1 MSAVIESDR
10 ARVWR
15 ALTDPVE
22 RAAWDERIV
31 SRVEAPSNTPLFDT
45 GIRWRYRLGSVQL
58 VMHEVTGEVQPLE
71 RLEVSL
77 RMGSLRLEQI
87 FTLRSESGRPTTTH
101 LGMKVRARNSVPV
114 MGEVIDRFEV
124 RTIAAEHIDST
135 LGSIQKWCAEHPKP
149 ARETRAPTTLGR

>member
-15 ALTDPVE
+15 ALTDPAE

-31 SRVEAPSNTPLFDT
+31 SRVDSPASSDLPLFDA
-45 GIRWRYRLGSVQL
+45 GVHWRYRIGSVQL
-58 VMHEVTGEVQPLE
+58 VMHETTGEVHPLE
-71 RLEVSL
+71 RLEASL
-77 RMGSLRLEQI
+77 RVGSLRLEQI
-87 FTLRSESGRPTTTH
+87 FTLRAEGGRAAKTH

-124 RTIAAEHIDST
+124 RKMAAEHIDST
-135 LGSIQKWCAEHPKP
+135 LRWLQKWCENHQSG
-149 ARETRAPTTLGR
+149 GRRFG